1 MSLPETSEQRFGAF
15 LPESL
20 TDEGE
25 PVFAE
30 PWQAQTFSMTVS
42 LFERGLFSRPEWT
55 NALSAK
61 RAARAAPGEDPES
74 SFYYHDWL
82 AALETLVS
90 ERVGIEPSA
99 FADLRKR
106 WEEVYRS
113 TPHGEAVVLRVSRR
127 QKTIPHI

>member
-1 MSLPETSEQRFGAF
+1 MSLPETSEQRSRAF

-55 NALSAK
+55 HAFSAK
-61 RAARAAPGEDPES
+61 RAARAAPGEDVDNS
-74 SFYYHDWL
+74 YYYHD
-82 AALETLVS
+82 
-90 ERVGIEPSA
+90 
-99 FADLRKR
+99 
-106 WEEVYRS
+106 
-113 TPHGEAVVLRVSRR
+113 
-127 QKTIPHI
+127 